1 MTREELLNMPEYWVA
16 QIQTEIY
23 RCADQFMEERHM
35 NRTQFAEYLGV
46 SKGYVTQLL
55 SGDYNYSLEKLVEL
69 SLKIGYVPQVSFEEI
84 ERTLQMDANPV
95 ISIRDNSIHSFSSY
109 MSHPNTDEDLPLA
122 A

>member
-1 MTREELLNMPEYWVA
+1 MTRKELLNMPEYWVA

-23 RCADQFMEERHM
+23 RCADRYMEEHHM
-35 NRTQFAEYLGV
+35 NRAEFAQYLGV

-69 SLKIGYVPQVSFEEI
+69 SLKIGYVPQVNFEEI
-84 ERTLQMDANPV
+84 DKTVQMDANPV
-95 ISIRDNSIHSFSSY
+95 ISVKGESLKLFSSFTTHNDY
-109 MSHPNTDEDLPLA
+109 LKLA

>member
-1 MTREELLNMPEYWVA
+1 MTRKELLSMPEYWVA
-16 QIQTEIY
+16 QIQTDIY

-69 SLKIGYVPQVSFEEI
+69 SLKIGYVPKVYFEEI
-84 ERTLQMDANPV
+84 GQTLQMDSSPI
-95 ISIRDNSIHSFSSY
+95 ISITENSINLFSLY
-109 MSHPNTDEDLPLA
+109 TNNLDANEEQKFA